1 MTRVCNSCGN
11 DLNYEGYVID
21 DGTEYYCS
29 EKCLFERIGEK
40 EYLELYKEGLA
51 YWTEFEEE
59 EEENE

>member
-1 MTRVCNSCGN
+1 MIRKCNLCNN

-29 EKCLFERIGEK
+29 EKCLHERIGEK
-40 EYLELYKEGLA
+40 EYLELYDEGLA

-59 EEENE
+59 ED